1 MSKNKKVLVIDDDP
15 DAVELVKLALKK
27 KPYEI
32 IIAWNGKE
40 GVEKAKAEKPDAI
53 ILDIMMPE
61 KDGFKAC
68 KEIKGDPELENIP
81 VLVLTAVSQH
91 FSDTSYAKSEGLN
104 LESDDYIEKPIDGEY
119 LVKRL
124 EKYLKE

>member
-1 MSKNKKVLVIDDDP
+1 MSKKVLIIDDDP
-15 DAVELVKLALKK
+15 DDVELIKMALKN

-32 IIAWNGKE
+32 SVAWNGKE
-40 GVEKAKAEKPDAI
+40 GVKKAKEEKPDAI

-61 KDGFKAC
+61 MDGFKAC
-68 KEIKGDPELENIP
+68 KEIKADPELQNIP

-91 FSDTSYAKSEGLN
+91 FSDTSYAKGEGLT
-104 LESDDYIEKPIDGEY
+104 LEAEDYIEKPIDGEY

>member
-1 MSKNKKVLVIDDDP
+1 MSKNKKVLIIDDDP
-15 DAVELVKLALKK
+15 DDVELIKMALKK
-27 KPYEI
+27 KSYDLI
-32 IIAWNGKE
+32 VAWNGKE
-40 GVEKAKAEKPDAI
+40 GVEKAKKEKPDAI

-91 FSDTSYAKSEGLN
+91 FSDTSYAKGEGLS